1 MPRVSDEAVI
11 VGVNFQAIV
20 GTPMA
25 VISRIHRLA
34 LPPGKLGKWA
44 AIITVAVISRIHR
57 LVLPPQ
63 ELGKWAAIIA
73 VVVISRIHRL
83 AFPPRELG
91 RYRMIMVRIDELK
104 NFCN

>member
-1 MPRVSDEAVI
+1 MGNRCVERKRIPLFPTLAELPMPRVSDEAVI

-20 GTPMA
+20 GTPVA
-25 VISRIHRLA
+25 VISRIHRLV

-57 LVLPPQ
+57 L
-63 ELGKWAAIIA
+63 
-73 VVVISRIHRL
+73 

-91 RYRMIMVRIDELK
+91 RYGMIMVRIDELK